1 MPLRMGTH
9 SPPSVLDLPHGEG
22 LSRPISPLSSASS
35 FVPQEYLK
43 LLTPQELAIV
53 VSVVQQV
60 LDGQLPKSYIAEVC
74 SGLNC
79 VEHGTR

>member
-1 MPLRMGTH
+1 MQICVGAPLKMDSQSASSGI
-9 SPPSVLDLPHGEG
+9 DLPGAEDW
-22 LSRPISPLSSASS
+22 SSPISPLASASS

-60 LDGQLPKSYIAEVC
+60 LDGQLPKSSIAEVC
-74 SGLNC
+74 SA
-79 VEHGTR
+79 